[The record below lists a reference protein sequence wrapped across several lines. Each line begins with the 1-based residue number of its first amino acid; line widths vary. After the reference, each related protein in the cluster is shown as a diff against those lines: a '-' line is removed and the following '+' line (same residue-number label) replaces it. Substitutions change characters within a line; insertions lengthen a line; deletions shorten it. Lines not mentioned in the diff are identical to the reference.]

1 MEQLDL
7 IVIGAG
13 ISGVALATRAA
24 ADGLRVA
31 VIEQHA
37 TVAQGASFAHS
48 GLMYPSP
55 LDPWFGPGPLAP
67 TEGGLP
73 WRKKARQTT
82 ADVARIEAF
91 TALTLL
97 ADRSREALARATQ
110 THDLECEAREGALYL
125 FRTAQTLARAQALAP
140 ALTEAGIGHRFI
152 DADACRSLE
161 PALAHA
167 DELAGA
173 VLLDQVWSGNCALAA
188 KRLKASLTATQDAMQ
203 AALRNAAATGGGL
216 AGESAARTFEEVAPQ
231 TPIPTENPVG
241 LETTLQ
247 ADADAPAPAPTPTPA
262 PSTGSVEFLL
272 ARRVVAMRVG
282 IDHVEVDVRPAMQAA
297 GAFSGVQ
304 AKGFTT
310 PSSERLLN
318 VRHADQEATQRL
330 RARHVV
336 VAAGSGSAD
345 VLATAN
351 IALPMMPI
359 VSSALTGLI
368 RHDHY
373 APRRMLVDA
382 ERGVGIVRFEH
393 RLRASIA
400 VAGAKPGTTAAKMGA
415 TGRKVTAKRLDELE
429 ALLHACA
436 EDRIPGAANLNREAG
451 TADHAMGADA
461 EPIIGT
467 IVLRSRA
474 GSHRGTAQATASSP
488 GNQSHARAAG
498 PLHISVPGT
507 YRGWALAFGAAD
519 IILDQIQGLPTDPA
533 FDRFSPRRF
542 A

>member
-55 LDPWFGPGPLAP
+55 LDPWFGPGPQAP
-67 TEGGLP
+67 VEGGLP
-73 WRKKARQTT
+73 WRRKTRQIN
-82 ADVARIEAF
+82 ADVERIKAF

-97 ADRSREALARATQ
+97 ANRSRDALAIATQ
-110 THDLECEAREGALYL
+110 THQLECEAREGALYL
-125 FRTAQTLARAQALAP
+125 FRSAHTLARAQALGP

-152 DADACRSLE
+152 DADACRTLE

-167 DELAGA
+167 DDLAGA
-173 VLLDQVWSGNCALAA
+173 VLLEQVWSGNCALAA
-188 KRLKASLTATQDAMQ
+188 KRLKASLSTTQSAIRSEHQVEGLSASGSASGNVSTTEPTAA
-203 AALRNAAATGGGL
+203 
-216 AGESAARTFEEVAPQ
+216 
-231 TPIPTENPVG
+231 
-241 LETTLQ
+241 
-247 ADADAPAPAPTPTPA
+247 
-262 PSTGSVEFLL
+262 STASVEFLL
-272 ARRVVAMRVG
+272 ARKVIGMQVG
-282 IDHVEVDVRPAMQAA
+282 IDHVEVEVRPAMQAA

-304 AKGFTT
+304 AKGFTM
-310 PSSERLLN
+310 PSSERLLK
-318 VRHADQEATQRL
+318 VRHADQDATQRL

-336 VAAGSGSAD
+336 VAAGSGSAEI
-345 VLATAN
+345 LATAN
-351 IALPMMPI
+351 IALPFMPI

-393 RLRASIA
+393 RLRAGIA
-400 VAGAKPGTTAAKMGA
+400 VAGRKHGTPA
-415 TGRKVTAKRLDELE
+415 TKRAPAGRTVSAKRLEELE

-436 EDRIPGAANLNREAG
+436 EHRIPGAANLNREAG
-451 TADHAMGADA
+451 TADHAIGADA

-467 IVLRSRA
+467 IAVRA
-474 GSHRGTAQATASSP
+474 NAASSRGMP
-488 GNQSHARAAG
+488 LAAPVAGRSLPHFAG
-498 PLHISVPGT
+498 PLHISLPGT
-507 YRGWALAFGAAD
+507 YRGWALAFGAAE
-519 IILDQIQGLPTDPA
+519 IILDSIQGLPGDPA

-542 A
+542 G

>member
-7 IVIGAG
+7 IVIGGG

-55 LDPWFGPGPLAP
+55 LDPWFGPGPQAP
-67 TEGGLP
+67 VEGGLP
-73 WRKKARQTT
+73 WRRKARQTS
-82 ADVARIEAF
+82 ADLERIEAF

-97 ADRSREALARATQ
+97 ANRSHDALARATQ
-110 THDLECEAREGALYL
+110 AHQLECEAREGALYL
-125 FRTAQTLARAQALAP
+125 FRTAHTLARAQALAP
-140 ALTEAGIGHRFI
+140 ALTEAAIGHRFI
-152 DADACRSLE
+152 DADACRTLE

-167 DELAGA
+167 DDLAGA

-188 KRLKASLTATQDAMQ
+188 KRLKASLTATQ
-203 AALRNAAATGGGL
+203 TGIL
-216 AGESAARTFEEVAPQ
+216 TAGQ
-231 TPIPTENPVG
+231 TASQTAV
-241 LETTLQ
+241 LTDT
-247 ADADAPAPAPTPTPA
+247 AV
-262 PSTGSVEFLL
+262 PSTASVEFLL
-272 ARRVVAMRVG
+272 ARRVIALRVG
-282 IDHVEVDVRPAMQAA
+282 VDHVEVDVRPAMQAA

-304 AKGFTT
+304 AKGFTM
-310 PSSERLLN
+310 PSSERLLK
-318 VRHADQEATQRL
+318 VRNADQDATQRL

-336 VAAGSGSAD
+336 VAAGSGSAE

-351 IALPMMPI
+351 IALPLMPI

-373 APRRMLVDA
+373 APRRMLIDA

-400 VAGAKPGTTAAKMGA
+400 VAGKKIGTSA
-415 TGRKVTAKRLDELE
+415 TKNAMAGRTVSAKRLEELE

-436 EDRIPGAANLNREAG
+436 EHRIPGAANLNREAG
-451 TADHAMGADA
+451 TADHAIGADA

-467 IVLRSRA
+467 IAPRARVGSSRGAPLAAALA
-474 GSHRGTAQATASSP
+474 GHATAHS
-488 GNQSHARAAG
+488 AG
-498 PLHISVPGT
+498 PLHISLPGT

-519 IILDQIQGLPTDPA
+519 IILDSIQGLPTDPA

-542 A
+542 G